1 MRPGPTSMVRTT
13 RILIRRGSQ
22 SPVWR
27 ASSAR
32 TVVGTRRLS
41 SSTEGSRSPF
51 LNGLNDKAPENAQH
65 SPIPFHSTL
74 SPQKRYAVLVDAE
87 NASLDSMKLVLREIR
102 ETFRADTIVRR
113 VYGDFSH
120 ESSHKMHLWQQFCKD
135 HAFVP
140 VHAFTYVQG
149 KNSSDTA
156 LIIDSMELLFINENI
171 DGFCIVSS
179 DSDFTRLALRLR
191 EAGKNVIGFGHQGRT
206 AEPFS
211 AACEKFIFVN
221 DLLRQEHDRLEQ
233 EALAKAKQEE
243 EASRLAHEM
252 KENPQREGETAAAPQ
267 VKAEE
272 KKDEEEVTEA
282 KDGFLKRLLSK
293 ISIFFHKSVKAN
305 DGNMAANND
314 TAGVQSSC
322 TYGTVSRE
330 DLDSLHAKCKQYCDA
345 QGRVRLDLVNQ
356 GEKSR
361 CKLVDYEQYGYEKL
375 LFLILDHP
383 NEFEILSDNSIPPM
397 IRSLKNADVYDDDG
411 GTESQNED
419 GAEKDSVLTVKQ
431 LKRLHDVVNSCKD
444 ETGWA
449 TLSQVA
455 SLSKLQ
461 ISNLGYTKFS
471 KLVKDMP
478 SEFQLK
484 IKGSTSHMKSV
495 RN

>member
-1 MRPGPTSMVRTT
+1 
-13 RILIRRGSQ
+13 
-22 SPVWR
+22 
-27 ASSAR
+27 
-32 TVVGTRRLS
+32 
-41 SSTEGSRSPF
+41 
-51 LNGLNDKAPENAQH
+51 
-65 SPIPFHSTL
+65 
-74 SPQKRYAVLVDAE
+74 
-87 NASLDSMKLVLREIR
+87 
-102 ETFRADTIVRR
+102 
-113 VYGDFSH
+113 
-120 ESSHKMHLWQQFCKD
+120 
-135 HAFVP
+135 
-140 VHAFTYVQG
+140 
-149 KNSSDTA
+149 
-156 LIIDSMELLFINENI
+156 
-171 DGFCIVSS
+171 
-179 DSDFTRLALRLR
+179 
-191 EAGKNVIGFGHQGRT
+191 
-206 AEPFS
+206 
-211 AACEKFIFVN
+211 
-221 DLLRQEHDRLEQ
+221 
-233 EALAKAKQEE
+233 
-243 EASRLAHEM
+243 
-252 KENPQREGETAAAPQ
+252 
-267 VKAEE
+267 
-272 KKDEEEVTEA
+272 
-282 KDGFLKRLLSK
+282 
-293 ISIFFHKSVKAN
+293 
-305 DGNMAANND
+305 MAANND

-411 GTESQNED
+411 GTESENEE